1 MTTDDLMNDYA
12 MLKSTLDR
20 LGIKY
25 RESYE
30 NMMIRVEVAYKVY
43 LFSIKDRYKLCKAFY
58 IADDCFGDCSLLDHN
73 Y

>member
-30 NMMIRVEVAYKVY
+30 NMMIRVEVAYNAT
-43 LFSIKDRYKLCKAFY
+43 FQLCLH
-58 IADDCFGDCSLLDHN
+58 ISN
-73 Y
+73 T

>member
-30 NMMIRVEVAYKVY
+30 NMMIRVEVAYNVY
-43 LFSIKDRYKLCKAFY
+43 LFSVKDRYKLRKAFY

>member
-1 MTTDDLMNDYA
+1 MTTDDLMNGYA
-12 MLKSTLDR
+12 MLKNTLDR

-30 NMMIRVEVAYKVY
+30 NMMIRVEVAYNVY
-43 LFSIKDRYKLCKAFY
+43 LFSIEDRYKLCKAFY

>member
-30 NMMIRVEVAYKVY
+30 NMMIRVEVAYNVY
-43 LFSIKDRYKLCKAFY
+43 LFSIKARYKLCKAFY

>member
-25 RESYE
+25 
-30 NMMIRVEVAYKVY
+30 EVKN
-43 LFSIKDRYKLCKAFY
+43 FSEQLIL
-58 IADDCFGDCSLLDHN
+58 
-73 Y
+73 

>member
-30 NMMIRVEVAYKVY
+30 NMMIRVEVAYNVY
-43 LFSIKDRYKLCKAFY
+43 LFSIKDRYKLWT
-58 IADDCFGDCSLLDHN
+58 I
-73 Y
+73 

>member
-30 NMMIRVEVAYKVY
+30 NMMIRVEVAYNVY
-43 LFSIKDRYKLCKAFY
+43 LFSIKDRYELCKAFY